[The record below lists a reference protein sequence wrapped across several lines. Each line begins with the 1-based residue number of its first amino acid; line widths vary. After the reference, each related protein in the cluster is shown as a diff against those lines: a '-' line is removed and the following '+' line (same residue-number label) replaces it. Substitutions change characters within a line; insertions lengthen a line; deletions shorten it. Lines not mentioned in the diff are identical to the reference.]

1 MRRVPLPTVGSGLLL
16 ALLAIAVA
24 YGLQRIGWAERIDL
38 VAFDA
43 TTPWIAAAASG
54 RVVVVEIDQQ
64 SLERLGRWPWPR
76 ELHATLIDRL
86 AAARPAVIGYDVLFA
101 EPAAGDWAG
110 DDALVAAVE
119 RAGNIVL
126 PIIAEPP
133 ARGLPPLEILPFGEL
148 PRVAAALGHGHLAAD
163 PDGRL
168 RRLHLRAGV
177 GDAYWP
183 AFAQAIREVVEPATT
198 ADSAGDRASPTAD
211 GFLDWVVGDE
221 LLVPI
226 PAASQRL
233 RHYSAADVL
242 RRRELAELRE
252 AIVLVGA
259 TAYGLTARVAIGP
272 QHRSALAPPLYF
284 NAFAVEA
291 LLAERTLT
299 AVRSPGPIAALLA
312 AAAFLPWLAV
322 RHATHRA
329 QLAMLGLAPI
339 VPIAIGIA
347 ALASGQVLLPFASV
361 ALTVVG
367 VLAAA
372 LVIDA
377 VGRLRQA
384 RLERS
389 LAHTALTNVADAVLT
404 TDTAKVIDYA
414 NPAAER
420 LFAVDD
426 SGLAGR
432 HLDSFAPEIAD
443 LVERSDQRPTAGR
456 PALGDRPL
464 VIGLAD
470 ATDTA
475 RPNEWRTVALGAAGT
490 GGRIVKAAVRR
501 LGRSRQSGW
510 VIALNDVT
518 DEQRLLDE
526 VAFRATHDGLTK
538 LPNRHLLIDRLG
550 SAIER
555 GRRRERLVVVAFLDV
570 DRLKSINDALG
581 HAVGDAVLVEL
592 ASRLASLGRAT
603 DTVAR
608 IGGDEFVLLLED
620 LGTKGEVEAAIAR
633 YRRALLE
640 PVTVDRQRFVI
651 KASVGVAC
659 FPHDGETPDELLRR
673 ADTAMYRA
681 KSGGRDQ
688 IVFFDAA
695 LHGDESGGLLLDAAL
710 RRGIERDELELHYQ
724 PRIDLVQ
731 RRPAGVESLVRWHH
745 PEQGFLPPG
754 RFIGLAEETGSIV
767 QLGRWVVERAC
778 ADLACAALRDT
789 GLRLSINV
797 SVVQLKRDQSFVDFV
812 RRTLQRHRLAPDRLE
827 LEVTESLFL
836 DPSLPMLGRRLG
848 ELARLG
854 VHLSI
859 DDFGT
864 GYSSLAYI
872 NRFPFDRIKI
882 DRSFVHAVGQDK
894 SSQAIIRAIVGLSEA
909 LAKKTTAEGVE
920 EEGQL
925 AFLDELN
932 CNEAQ
937 GYFFGRPVPLGD
949 LLDSLSA

>member
-1 MRRVPLPTVGSGLLL
+1 MAGTAAPTSRRGLILVFL
-16 ALLAIAVA
+16 AVA
-24 YGLQRIGWAERIDL
+24 AAYGMQRAGMAEPIDL
-38 VAFDA
+38 PLFDRVATWLAPARSDL
-43 TTPWIAAAASG
+43 
-54 RVVVVEIDQQ
+54 VVVEIDQQ
-64 SLERLGRWPWPR
+64 SLEQLGRWPWPR
-76 ELHATLIDRL
+76 ATHAALIERL
-86 AAARPAVIGYDVLFA
+86 AAAAPAVIGYDVLFA
-101 EPAAGDWAG
+101 EPTPGNSAG

-119 RAGNIVL
+119 RAGNVVL

-133 ARGLPPLEILPFGEL
+133 SRGQPPLEILPFGDL
-148 PRVAAALGHGHLAAD
+148 PQVAAALGHSHLAAD
-163 PDGRL
+163 PDGRV
-168 RRLHLRAGV
+168 RRLPLRAGV

-183 AFAQAIREVVEPATT
+183 ALALAIHSVAEDDPGLTGHGAT
-198 ADSAGDRASPTAD
+198 DASR
-211 GFLDWVVGDE
+211 GSFLSWVGDE
-221 LLVPI
+221 EVLVPV
-226 PAASQRL
+226 PAEPWQL
-233 RHYSAADVL
+233 RHYSAADI
-242 RRRELAELRE
+242 LARSRPPEIRD
-252 AIVLVGA
+252 AVVLVGA
-259 TAYGLTARVAIGP
+259 TAYGLKEWVDIGP
-272 QHRSALAPPLYF
+272 SGAAAPAPPVYF

-291 LLAERTLT
+291 LLAGRTLS
-299 AVRSPGPIAALLA
+299 AVRAPGPIAALLA
-312 AAAFLPWLAV
+312 AVAFLPWLAAAPAG
-322 RHATHRA
+322 RRWQRA
-329 QLAMLGLAPI
+329 MLALAPLVPLAIGIVTLLVWHVVLPFGSVALAVLGLLGLA
-339 VPIAIGIA
+339 
-347 ALASGQVLLPFASV
+347 ALLDSAR
-361 ALTVVG
+361 
-367 VLAAA
+367 
-372 LVIDA
+372 
-377 VGRLRQA
+377 RLRQA

-404 TDTAKVIDYA
+404 TNRAKIVDYA

-420 LFAVDD
+420 LFAIEPGQLV
-426 SGLAGR
+426 GCRLGAV
-432 HLDSFAPEIAD
+432 APEIDKLLARHGAPAWAD
-443 LVERSDQRPTAGR
+443 AGSTDNGFGPVGSAEAGR
-456 PALGDRPL
+456 PRTPS
-464 VIGLAD
+464 
-470 ATDTA
+470 
-475 RPNEWRTVALGAAGT
+475 EWRTLALESTGG

-501 LGRSRQSGW
+501 LDRSRQSGW

-518 DEQRLLDE
+518 DERRLLDE

-555 GRRRERLVVVAFLDV
+555 GRRRERLVAVAFLDV

-581 HAVGDAVLVEL
+581 HAVGDAVLIEL
-592 ASRLASLGRAT
+592 ATRLSRLGRAT

-620 LGTKGEVEAAIAR
+620 LGTKGEVEAALAR
-633 YRRALLE
+633 YRRALVE
-640 PVTVDRQRFVI
+640 PVVIDKQRFVI

-659 FPHDGETPDELLRR
+659 FPLDGQTPDDLLRR

-695 LHGDESGGLLLDAAL
+695 LHGDECGGLLLDAAL

-767 QLGRWVVERAC
+767 QLGRWVVDRAC
-778 ADLACAALRDT
+778 ADLGCAALRDT

-797 SVVQLKRDQSFVDFV
+797 SVVQLKRDHGFVDFV
-812 RRTLQRHRLAPDRLE
+812 RSTLQRHRLAADRLE

-848 ELARLG
+848 ELAGLG

-872 NRFPFDRIKI
+872 NRFPFNRIKI
-882 DRSFVHAVGQDK
+882 DRSFVHAVGEDR
-894 SSQAIIRAIVGLSEA
+894 SAQAIVRAIVGLSEA

-937 GYFFGRPVPLGD
+937 GYFFGRPVPLPRLLAD
-949 LLDSLSA
+949 LAA